1 MSPDPGVNWVVTGN
15 GVEVVGKK
23 VGEPR
28 NGMQLW
34 RIEPPARFRN
44 TQTGVFPDGWM
55 SSTATFSQYA
65 PENGVSRGFSK
76 VVVSRQGACS
86 EALPTADVTVRIG
99 PVAVRDK
106 QPGFARIDNVERR
119 KLEPCGLVQIVTRA
133 TVPYHVEVTV
143 SPTFIPDEIDASSG
157 DVRELGAQVGF
168 DFIPLGG
175 EG

>member
-1 MSPDPGVNWVVTGN
+1 MTGN
-15 GVEVVGKK
+15 GVEVVGEQ

-65 PENGVSRGFSK
+65 PEDGVSRGFSK

-99 PVAVRDK
+99 PVTVRDK
-106 QPGFARIDNVERR
+106 QPGFARIDNVVRR
-119 KLEPCGLVQIVTRA
+119 KLEPCAVVPIVTRA

-143 SPTFIPDEIDASSG
+143 SPTFIPNEIDASSG

-175 EG
+175 GG